1 MTVSKSVS
9 VWRNNEKTLRRYI
22 GVPPYLVISPDGGA
36 PGRRSVVMTDY
47 KTVQKAASDE
57 LVEKRSRFIGYCCPV
72 STQDEA
78 IAFINEIK
86 SRHWDARHN
95 VYAYVVREGNVSR
108 YSDDNEPQGT
118 AGIPVLDAI
127 RKRGIT
133 DCVVVVTRYFGGV
146 LLGAGGL
153 VRAYSAAAKRAVD
166 AAGEREMTLCSVCR
180 LRCSYTVYGKL
191 PALIARFGGDVDD
204 AAFADDVLLCFHLPT
219 DHVSAFNK
227 ALSEESAGQYQAEV
241 SDQKFFDKVL
251 K

>member
-1 MTVSKSVS
+1 MIMDT
-9 VWRNNEKTLRRYI
+9 
-22 GVPPYLVISPDGGA
+22 
-36 PGRRSVVMTDY
+36 Y
-47 KTVQKAASDE
+47 KTVREFAFDE
-57 LVEKRSRFIGYCCPV
+57 LVEKRSRFIGYCKPV

-86 SRHWDARHN
+86 SKHWDARHN
-95 VYAYVVREGNVSR
+95 VYAYVIKDEGVSR

-153 VRAYSAAAKRAVD
+153 VRAYSAAAKLAID
-166 AAGEREMTLCSVCR
+166 AAGEREMEMCSVCT
-180 LRCSYTVYGKL
+180 LNCSYTMYGKI
-191 PALIARFGGDVDD
+191 PALVAKYRGSIDD
-204 AAFADDVLLCFHLPT
+204 SAFTDDVAITFHLPE
-219 DHVSAFNK
+219 DDLVAFNK
-227 ALSEESAGQYQAEV
+227 ALSEESSGKLAAEEI
-241 SDQKFFDKVL
+241 SKEFFDKI